1 MAWAALAP
9 ILKEI
14 GLGVAITGGFTLAGK
29 GISWLWSRAA
39 AKWAARRGAQ
49 AAAQAVAGLEA
60 RNLIQQ
66 ALVNMEQRF
75 KELRELAE
83 AARAAGNMTL
93 ARSYDRQLTQLVA
106 EYTRLSEV
114 AQIGREKWYD
124 RAAALLGT
132 AAMVGFTVEE
142 WRQSTMF
149 RENLRI
155 QGEMQARKEEIERA
169 KMAQFAQYIQTLQ
182 QKMMADEQNRAFW
195 AWYLQQKANLEA
207 MRQQAYGMKRA
218 VAGVRRSAGRQTS
231 HVGDKILLEQVKAY
245 YRALDNA
252 YRRQREW
259 ERFWQSVNLEN
270 LKAMNEQQAI
280 AMRAKWDAWLES
292 VKAAYNI
299 QEELTKMIREL
310 TTQYQEAAL
319 KSQLQREE
327 FALKAKLEEWETM
340 LAEHKMRLAHTL
352 EMEKIEISEQL
363 RRTTEAI
370 RGVYDAINNYMK
382 SLLEIEKI
390 DNAKEVVKEGKNAR
404 SEASRKVSAK
414 TRRLLEEYGDELLRQ
429 LKLAGKLSLEPRR
442 IERKVL
448 VYSPESALSHIYR
461 R

>member
-29 GISWLWSRAA
+29 GISWLWSKAA
-39 AKWAARRGAQ
+39 AKWAARKGAQ

-60 RNLIQQ
+60 RNLMQQ

-75 KELRELAE
+75 RELRELAE

-149 RENLRI
+149 RENLGI
-155 QGEMQARKEEIERA
+155 QGEMQARKEALERE
-169 KMAQFAQYIQTLQ
+169 KMAQFERYIQTLEQ
-182 QKMMADEQNRAFW
+182 RMRADEQNRAFW
-195 AWYLQQKANLEA
+195 AWYLQQKANLEL
-207 MRQQAYGMKRA
+207 MRQQAMGMKRA

-259 ERFWQSVNLEN
+259 EKFWQSVNLEN

-280 AMRAKWDAWLES
+280 AMRAKWDAWVES
-292 VKAAYNI
+292 VKHAYNI
-299 QEELTKMIREL
+299 QEELAKMVREL
-310 TTQYQEAAL
+310 TTEYQKAAL

-327 FALKAKLEEWETM
+327 FALKAALEEWQTM
-340 LAEHKMRLAHTL
+340 LAEHKMRLAHAL
-352 EMEKIEISEQL
+352 EMEKIEISEHL
-363 RRTTEAI
+363 KRATEAVK
-370 RGVYDAINNYMK
+370 GVYDTVKDYMK
-382 SLLEIEKI
+382 ALTEIEKI
-390 DNAKEVVKEGKNAR
+390 DNVKEVQKEGKAAR
-404 SEASRKVSAK
+404 SEAARKVSAK
-414 TRRLLEEYGDELLRQ
+414 TRRLLEEYGEEILRQ
-429 LKLAGKLSLEPRR
+429 MKLAGKLSLEPRR
-442 IERKVL
+442 IEHKVL
-448 VYSPESALSHIYR
+448 VYSPESALSYIYR

>member
-29 GISWLWSRAA
+29 GISWLWSKAA

-60 RNLIQQ
+60 RNLMQQ

-75 KELRELAE
+75 RELRELAE

-93 ARSYDRQLTQLVA
+93 ARSYDRQLTQLMQ
-106 EYTRLSEV
+106 EYVKLSEV

-149 RENLRI
+149 RENLGI
-155 QGEMQARKEEIERA
+155 QGEMQARKEALERE
-169 KMAQFAQYIQTLQ
+169 KMAQFERYIQTLEQ
-182 QKMMADEQNRAFW
+182 RMRADEQNRAFW
-195 AWYLQQKANLEA
+195 AWYLQQKANLEL
-207 MRQQAYGMKRA
+207 MRQQAMGMKRA
-218 VAGVRRSAGRQTS
+218 VTGVRRSAGRRTS
-231 HVGDKILLEQVKAY
+231 HVGDKILIEQVKAY

-259 ERFWQSVNLEN
+259 EKFWQSVNLEN

-280 AMRAKWDAWLES
+280 AMRAKWDAWVES
-292 VKAAYNI
+292 VKHAYKI
-299 QEELTKMIREL
+299 QEELAKMVREL
-310 TTQYQEAAL
+310 TTEYQKAAL

-327 FALKAKLEEWETM
+327 FALKAALEEWQTM
-340 LAEHKMRLAHTL
+340 LAEHKMRLAHAL
-352 EMEKIEISEQL
+352 EMEKIEISEHL
-363 RRTTEAI
+363 KRTTEAVK
-370 RGVYDAINNYMK
+370 GVYDTVKDYLK
-382 SLLEIEKI
+382 SQVEIEKI
-390 DNAKEVVKEGKNAR
+390 DNAKEVKKEGKEAR
-404 SEASRKVSAK
+404 SEATRKVSAK
-414 TRRLLEEYGDELLRQ
+414 TRRILEEYGEELLRQ
-429 LKLAGKLSLEPRR
+429 LKLAGKLSLEPRKITR
-442 IERKVL
+442 TVQVIDPATYVAWR
-448 VYSPESALSHIYR
+448 HR

>member
-1 MAWAALAP
+1 MAWAPFAP
-9 ILKEI
+9 ILQQI
-14 GLGVAITGGFTLAGK
+14 GLGVAITGGLTLAGK
-29 GISWLWSRAA
+29 GLSWLWSKAA

-49 AAAQAVAGLEA
+49 VAAKAVAGLEA
-60 RNLIQQ
+60 RNLTQK
-66 ALVNMEQRF
+66 ALMNMEQRF

-132 AAMVGFTVEE
+132 AAMVGFTIEE

-149 RENLRI
+149 RENLGI

-169 KMAQFAQYIQTLQ
+169 KMAQFQQYIQVLE
-182 QKMMADEQNRAFW
+182 QKMRSDEQNRAFW

-231 HVGDKILLEQVKAY
+231 HVGDKLLIEQVKAY
-245 YRALDNA
+245 YRALDA
-252 YRRQREW
+252 AQKRQLEW
-259 ERFWQSVNLEN
+259 EKFWQSVNLEN

-280 AMRAKWDAWLES
+280 AMRAKWDAWVES
-292 VKAAYNI
+292 VKHAYQM
-299 QEELTKMIREL
+299 QEEVAKTIREL
-310 TTQYQEAAL
+310 TTQYQQAAL

-340 LAEHKMRLAHTL
+340 LAEHKMRLAHAL
-352 EMEKIEISEQL
+352 EMERIEIGEQM
-363 RRTTEAI
+363 RRTTEAVK
-370 RGVYDAINNYMK
+370 GTYDVVKEYLK
-382 SLLEIEKI
+382 SLTEIEKV
-390 DNAKEVVKEGKNAR
+390 DNAKEVQKEGKEKR
-404 SEASRKVSAK
+404 SEAARKVSEK
-414 TRRLLEEYGDELLRQ
+414 TRQILEDYGREILEQ
-429 LKLAGKLSLEPRR
+429 MKLARKLSLEPRR
-442 IERKVL
+442 IVHKVL
-448 VYSPESALSHIYR
+448 VYSPDTALSYIYR